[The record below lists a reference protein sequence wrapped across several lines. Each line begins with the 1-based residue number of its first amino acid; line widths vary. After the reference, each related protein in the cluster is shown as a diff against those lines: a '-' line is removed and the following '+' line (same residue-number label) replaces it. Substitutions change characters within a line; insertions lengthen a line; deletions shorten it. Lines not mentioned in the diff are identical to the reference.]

1 MSSFRASRQRNSLT
15 SKGDRAGWQIWI
27 RWRIGLAIGFFAI
40 LAIDIGLRLITYR
53 QLCKYLLILSPQPDL
68 LRVDIKRAYDF
79 GRLINQAGIG
89 LPWATCLRRSLATW
103 WLMRWSGIPSEIRI
117 GVKLI
122 PGDNSSH
129 SWVEHHG
136 EVINDAANIA
146 DFYPVNF
153 SDLLEPE
160 KVVRLR

>member
-1 MSSFRASRQRNSLT
+1 MSSFKALRQQNSLT
-15 SKGDRAGWQIWI
+15 FKNDRARWQIWI
-27 RWRIGLAIGFFAI
+27 RWRIGLVIGFFAI
-40 LAIDIGLRLITYR
+40 LIVDFGLRLFTYR
-53 QLCKYLLILSPQPDL
+53 QLCRFLLVVSPQPNPL
-68 LRVDIKRAYDF
+68 YADIKRASDF
-79 GRLINQAGIG
+79 GRLVNQAGIW

-117 GVKLI
+117 GVKLM

-136 EVINDAANIA
+136 EVINDAPNIA